1 MADKSIVGS
10 LFSGLTPEMY
20 QQAQAAQAQKQAM
33 DFAQLTPQQQSQF
46 AMYSAGQNIPKVV
59 AGIMGVED
67 PQLQAVRG
75 AQQIL
80 NKYDTSTSK
89 GLKEAFDEFRNLANT
104 TGNSN
109 YMAMA
114 NQIAQQYSKVRA
126 EEATYIQ
133 KTHENIKQVGLT
145 TGGQQVYQAGNEQ
158 YILGP
163 GGTKIPYYGKIEQ
176 KTSQTINVGLNTV
189 DKESNNRKDFVAE
202 TKPYR
207 DVYTTAGKIDSL
219 LNQGP
224 LGEIIAKKQFSKLAG
239 DNNISNRD
247 VADLSNFGDLGQ
259 RLAGA
264 LSRFANGEY
273 SEAQLQEAKNLV
285 KQLKKESEGS
295 YNEIKGQYRNRLSG
309 EKLPE
314 KTINFIAPDL
324 PSSKLSLQ
332 LPPGANYKEG
342 SIVSIKGHEG
352 KKFVI
357 RGGKAEEQ

>member
-1 MADKSIVGS
+1 MAQQDIVGS
-10 LFSGLTPEMY
+10 LFGVTPEMY
-20 QQAQAAQAQKQAM
+20 QQQKQQQQLAEAIKMGSLTPEQFVGTQAYRGGQAAGNV
-33 DFAQLTPQQQSQF
+33 L
-46 AMYSAGQNIPKVV
+46 G
-59 AGIMGVED
+59 GLLGVED
-67 PQLQAVRG
+67 PQLQAIRG
-75 AQQIL
+75 AQSII
-80 NKYDTSTSK
+80 NKYDISTSR
-89 GLKEAFDEFRNLANT
+89 GLKQVTQELQQLAQT
-104 TGNSN
+104 TGNN
-109 YMAMA
+109 AYLGMAQDA
-114 NQIAQQYSKVRA
+114 AKKYKETLLN
-126 EEATYIQ
+126 EATVSAKLREQVSGFGKLVRERDAIA
-133 KTHENIKQVGLT
+133 TENPNDPRIAEYNKMI
-145 TGGQQVYQAGNEQ
+145 AAEQ
-158 YILGP
+158 EGKAP
-163 GGTKIPYYGKIEQ
+163 KFNIP
-176 KTSQTINVGLNTV
+176 LNLV
-189 DKESNNRKDFVAE
+189 DKESNNRKDFVTE

-259 RLAGA
+259 RLAGT

-285 KQLKKESEGS
+285 KQLKKESESS
-295 YNEIKGQYRNRLSG
+295 YNEIKGQYRTRLAG

-332 LPPGANYKEG
+332 LPSGVNYKEG
-342 SIVSIKGHEG
+342 AIVSIKGHEG

-357 RGGKAEEQ
+357 RNGKAEEQ